1 MMYRAFQAARD
12 KIAVKPLQFII
23 AAIIIVLLIISIN
36 PVTMVQFLFHINPF
50 FIALAMVF
58 YFMNHLLMAHRLK
71 RVLGSLGHK
80 LRYRMIFSSHMAG
93 MIFSDVTPARSGY
106 LYAAYDLSRKGIP
119 LSTAMVSVTSTFI
132 FDLIFKSLVAALG
145 ILYFYSSL
153 FPLDAQVYI
162 FMLFGIVLSGI
173 LLYWFITRVP
183 LKVRGALERYRIFSV
198 LFSYGDE
205 SRTLHRISPFIFG
218 ISFLGWLLRGLEW
231 YCIATAVGITSLSLV
246 DGLFLNPLL
255 TLLSLIPVTPAGIGI
270 QEAGIVGIFLL
281 FQVDRTAA
289 TYFALLTRF
298 TEALVDALGLG
309 NFYGTRVKHED
320 LYKFYS
326 SMDGD
331 IDEKAYNS
339 DLFVQRYF
347 QRRRT
352 GTITRH
358 LDLRKGDILLDI
370 GCGSGVQL
378 ALLAPSG
385 YSLAVGIDVNRNALK
400 FARGKNLKNTEF
412 ILADAQY
419 LPIRTGA
426 AQKVICTE
434 VIEHVDR
441 PDILLDELKRVL
453 GAGGEVVLTTPNERS
468 LWGIY
473 EVAWDIF
480 GRGRNY
486 GDTHL
491 KFYSPR
497 EIREFLKNFPRSSVT
512 TLFFLSPFIALL
524 GNETLVTTVERIDA
538 IFEEWNFGVIII
550 AHAEL

>member
-1 MMYRAFQAARD
+1 
-12 KIAVKPLQFII
+12 
-23 AAIIIVLLIISIN
+23 
-36 PVTMVQFLFHINPF
+36 
-50 FIALAMVF
+50 
-58 YFMNHLLMAHRLK
+58 
-71 RVLGSLGHK
+71 
-80 LRYRMIFSSHMAG
+80 
-93 MIFSDVTPARSGY
+93 
-106 LYAAYDLSRKGIP
+106 
-119 LSTAMVSVTSTFI
+119 
-132 FDLIFKSLVAALG
+132 
-145 ILYFYSSL
+145 
-153 FPLDAQVYI
+153 
-162 FMLFGIVLSGI
+162 MLF
-173 LLYWFITRVP
+173 R
-183 LKVRGALERYRIFSV
+183 
-198 LFSYGDE
+198 YGDE
-205 SRTLHRISPFIFG
+205 GRTLHRISPFIFG

-231 YCIATAVGITSLSLV
+231 YCIAAAVGMASFSLA

-281 FQVDRTAA
+281 FGVNQTAA

-298 TEALVDALGLG
+298 IEALVDALGLG
-309 NFYGTRVKHED
+309 NFYARVKHED
-320 LYKFYS
+320 LYEFYN

-352 GTITRH
+352 GATIRD
-358 LDLRKGDILLDI
+358 LNLRKGDVLLDI

-385 YSLAVGIDVNRNALK
+385 YSLGVGIDVNRNALM
-400 FARGKNLKNTEF
+400 FARDKNLKNTEF

-419 LPIRTGA
+419 LPVRTGA

-441 PDILLDELKRVL
+441 PDILLDELRRVL
-453 GAGGEVVLTTPNERS
+453 GAGGGVVLTTPNERS
-468 LWGIY
+468 FWGIY
-473 EVAWDIF
+473 EFAWDIF

-491 KFYSPR
+491 KFYSPG
-497 EIREFLKNFPRSSVT
+497 EIREFLRNFPRSSVT

-524 GNETLVTTVERIDA
+524 GNETLVTAAERIDA
-538 IFEEWNFGVIII
+538 IFEKWNFGVIII
-550 AHAEL
+550 ARAEL